1 MSLETFTLESLRAD
15 IEAWVKEIQFKKEPR
30 NLYAPIIYS
39 LSLGGKR
46 LRPLMCVATCSLFRD
61 DTYNARNA
69 AMAIEMFHNFTLLHD
84 DVMDNSM
91 LRRGQPT
98 VHAKWDANTAILSGD
113 QMLIEAYKL
122 ISDVDS
128 PAATLI
134 LDVFNKTATEV
145 CEGQQY
151 DMDFE
156 KQDNVTVDQYMEMIR
171 LKTAVLLAAS
181 IKIGAL
187 IGGANINDTNALYDF
202 GINIG
207 LAFQLQDDFLDV
219 YGDEKT
225 FGKPI
230 GGDIIE
236 GKKTFLLITALQDAS
251 SSQKK
256 ELLQWLSNENAD
268 RSEKIAAVTNLYD
281 KIGVKEK
288 TENKIDE
295 LLNKAM
301 RMLSAMEISAEG
313 KRFMADFVSMLVKRN
328 R

>member
-1 MSLETFTLESLRAD
+1 MLSLDTIRTD
-15 IEAWVKEIQFKKEPR
+15 VDNWVKELDLKKEPR
-30 NLYAPIIYS
+30 NLYTPITYS

-46 LRPLMCVATCSLFRD
+46 LRPLMCVATCALFKD
-61 DTYNARNA
+61 DYSPAKNA
-69 AMAIEMFHNFTLLHD
+69 ALAIEMFHNFTLLHD

-98 VHAKWDANTAILSGD
+98 VHAKWNTNTAILSGD

-122 ISDVDS
+122 IADVDS
-128 PAATLI
+128 PAAALI
-134 LDVFNKTATEV
+134 LDTFSQTATEV

-156 KQDNVTVDQYMEMIR
+156 SQDNVTVDQYLEMIR

-187 IGGANINDTNALYDF
+187 IGGANVNEINALYDF

-207 LAFQLQDDFLDV
+207 LAFQLQDDYLDV
-219 YGDEKT
+219 YGDEKV

-236 GKKTFLLITALQDAS
+236 NKKTFLLITALQDAPS
-251 SSQKK
+251 IQKK
-256 ELLQWLSNENAD
+256 ELVQWLEKTNAD
-268 RSEKIAAVTNLYD
+268 RSEKIAAVTNLYN

-288 TENKIDE
+288 AGRKIDE

-313 KRFMADFVSMLVKRN
+313 KRFMADFVNMLVKRD

>member
-1 MSLETFTLESLRAD
+1 MLSLDTIRTD
-15 IEAWVKEIQFKKEPR
+15 VDNWVKELDLKREPR
-30 NLYAPIIYS
+30 NLYTPITYS

-46 LRPLMCVATCSLFRD
+46 LRPLMCVAACALFKD
-61 DTYNARNA
+61 DYSPAKNA
-69 AMAIEMFHNFTLLHD
+69 ALALEMFHNFTLLHD

-98 VHAKWDANTAILSGD
+98 VHAKWNANTAILSGD

-128 PAATLI
+128 PAASLI
-134 LDVFNKTATEV
+134 LETFSQTATEV

-156 KQDNVTVDQYMEMIR
+156 SQDNVSVDQYLEMIR

-187 IGGANINDTNALYDF
+187 IGGANINEINALYDF

-207 LAFQLQDDFLDV
+207 LAFQLQDDYLDV
-219 YGDEKT
+219 YGDEKV

-236 GKKTFLLITALQDAS
+236 NKKTFLLITALQDAPS
-251 SSQKK
+251 ALKK
-256 ELLQWLSNENAD
+256 ELVQWLERTNAD
-268 RSEKIAAVTNLYD
+268 RSEKIAAVTNLYN

-288 TENKIDE
+288 TGRKIDE

-313 KRFMADFVSMLVKRN
+313 KRFMADFVNMLVKRD